1 MSENLVDY
9 CLKMLTDRQTTD
21 ARLIAIAL
29 TPFGRGVIKLINFF
43 SEEGLE
49 SKICML
55 GNLVDYCSNDDR
67 VK

>member
-1 MSENLVDY
+1 MCMSENLVDY

-43 SEEGLE
+43 SEEG
-49 SKICML
+49 
-55 GNLVDYCSNDDR
+55 
-67 VK
+67 